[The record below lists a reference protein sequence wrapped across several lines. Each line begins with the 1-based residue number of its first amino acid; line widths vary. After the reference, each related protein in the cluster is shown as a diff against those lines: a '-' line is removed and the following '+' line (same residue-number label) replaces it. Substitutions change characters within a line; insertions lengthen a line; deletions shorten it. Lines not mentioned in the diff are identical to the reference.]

1 MLYALIC
8 TDKPNHLQ
16 IRQDNRT
23 AHVDYLKTSGV
34 VVHAGPFLNA
44 SGEMS
49 GSLVVI
55 DVVDRSAAEVWAEQD
70 PYAQANLFADVRIE
84 AWNKVIG

>member
-16 IRQDNRT
+16 IRQDNRA